1 MAAPIINNML
11 SSDYKVLE
19 FKKWYFYFYKPR
31 KRLMKRTFLTR
42 VFVGR
47 KMSHF
52 VSIVNPCT
60 GKMDW
65 KLQDD
70 RYDYHQEIARSELFS
85 IMDIKLIPFLH
96 ILHIMHVDGIYHLRN
111 ANGKIV

>member
-1 MAAPIINNML
+1 
-11 SSDYKVLE
+11 
-19 FKKWYFYFYKPR
+19 
-31 KRLMKRTFLTR
+31 MKRTFLTR